1 MRRLAL
7 LLTLSWSGLAWA
19 ARPELSGAWVL
30 DEARSQSMDP
40 ILEARGVSWFERQ
53 AMSWI
58 DLTTILSVEGGA
70 LIVAVE
76 SSVYSRSDRYVG
88 DGEVRVIQSEREG
101 TLKRSCRWTD
111 AAFIVETELTLP
123 DGRPALW
130 RVTRSV
136 TADGATLLYD
146 AELRITGG
154 ETLTARRVMTRA
166 PTP

>member
-7 LLTLSWSGLAWA
+7 LLTLLCSGLAWA
-19 ARPELSGAWVL
+19 ARPDLSGAWVL

-40 ILEARGVSWFERQ
+40 ILEARGVSWVERQ

-58 DLTTILSVEGGA
+58 DLTTILSVEGDA

-101 TLKRSCRWTD
+101 TLKQSCR
-111 AAFIVETELTLP
+111 
-123 DGRPALW
+123 
-130 RVTRSV
+130 
-136 TADGATLLYD
+136 
-146 AELRITGG
+146 
-154 ETLTARRVMTRA
+154 
-166 PTP
+166 